1 MSTRIEQ
8 LFQNKKDILSIY
20 FTAGYPAHSDTLP
33 ILTSLQAQGVDMVE
47 IGLPLSDPLADGPV
61 IQQSSTQALALGMT
75 TEVLFEQLKD
85 VRSKIDIPLV
95 IMGYFNPVLQFGVAE
110 FCKKCAETGIDA
122 VILPDLPL
130 TVYEREYKAIF
141 ESHGIHLIFL
151 ITPQTSDERIRALDQ
166 ASKGFIYL
174 VSTASVTGS
183 GAGFG
188 QAQADYFKR
197 ISDMKLQNPI
207 VVGFG
212 IKDRETFAQATAHA
226 DGAIIGSAFINALS
240 DQGLEVIP
248 EFVQGIRG

>member
-33 ILTSLQAQGVDMVE
+33 ILTSLQAEGVDMVE
-47 IGLPLSDPLADGPV
+47 IGLPFSDPLADGPV

-188 QAQADYFKR
+188 QAQVDYFKR
-197 ISDMKLQNPI
+197 ISDMKLKNPI

-226 DGAIIGSAFINALS
+226 DGAIIGSAFIHALS
-240 DQGLEVIP
+240 EQGLEVIP
-248 EFVQGIRG
+248 EFIQGIRS

>member
-47 IGLPLSDPLADGPV
+47 IGLPFSDPLADGPV

-141 ESHGIHLIFL
+141 ESYGIHLIFL

-197 ISDMKLQNPI
+197 I
-207 VVGFG
+207 
-212 IKDRETFAQATAHA
+212 
-226 DGAIIGSAFINALS
+226 
-240 DQGLEVIP
+240 
-248 EFVQGIRG
+248 

>member
-47 IGLPLSDPLADGPV
+47 IGLPFSDPLADGPV

-188 QAQADYFKR
+188 QAQANYFKR

>member
-47 IGLPLSDPLADGPV
+47 IGLPFSDPLADGPV

-188 QAQADYFKR
+188 QAQVDYFKR

>member
-47 IGLPLSDPLADGPV
+47 IGLPFSDPLADGPV

-141 ESHGIHLIFL
+141 ESYGIHLIFL

-188 QAQADYFKR
+188 QAQVDYFKR

>member
-47 IGLPLSDPLADGPV
+47 IGLPFSDPLADGPV

-141 ESHGIHLIFL
+141 ESYGIHLIFL

-197 ISDMKLQNPI
+197 ISDMKLKNPI

-240 DQGLEVIP
+240 EHGLEVIP
-248 EFVQGIRG
+248 EFIQGIRG

>member
-47 IGLPLSDPLADGPV
+47 IGLPFSDPLADGPV

-141 ESHGIHLIFL
+141 ESYGIHLIFL

>member
-47 IGLPLSDPLADGPV
+47 IGLPFSDPLADGPV

-141 ESHGIHLIFL
+141 ESYGIHLIFL

-188 QAQADYFKR
+188 QAQVDYFKR
-197 ISDMKLQNPI
+197 ISDMKLKNPI

-240 DQGLEVIP
+240 DKGLEVIP
-248 EFVQGIRG
+248 EFIQGIRG

>member
-47 IGLPLSDPLADGPV
+47 IGLPFSDPLADGPV

>member
-47 IGLPLSDPLADGPV
+47 IGLPFSDPLADGPV

-141 ESHGIHLIFL
+141 ESYGIHLIFL

-188 QAQADYFKR
+188 QPQVDYFKR

>member
-47 IGLPLSDPLADGPV
+47 IGLPFSDPLADGPV

-141 ESHGIHLIFL
+141 ESHGIHMIFL

>member
-33 ILTSLQAQGVDMVE
+33 ILTSLQAEGVDMVE
-47 IGLPLSDPLADGPV
+47 IGLPFSDPLADGPV

-188 QAQADYFKR
+188 QAQVDYFKR
-197 ISDMKLQNPI
+197 ISDMKLKNPI

-226 DGAIIGSAFINALS
+226 DGAIIGSAFIHALNE
-240 DQGLEVIP
+240 QGLEVIP
-248 EFVQGIRG
+248 EFIQGIRG

>member
-33 ILTSLQAQGVDMVE
+33 ILTSLQAEGVDMVE
-47 IGLPLSDPLADGPV
+47 IGLPFSDPLADGPV

-188 QAQADYFKR
+188 QAQVDYFKR
-197 ISDMKLQNPI
+197 ISDMKLKNPI
-207 VVGFG
+207 IVGFG

-226 DGAIIGSAFINALS
+226 DGAIIGSAFIQALS
-240 DQGLEVIP
+240 EQGLEVIP

>member
-47 IGLPLSDPLADGPV
+47 IGLPFSDPLADGPV

-151 ITPQTSDERIRALDQ
+151 ITPQTSDERVRALDQ